1 MLLADFASFLIPTVF
16 LTAFAAFAA
25 GLLYLNARREAQRR
39 ADRARLAQ
47 ELGLAFFEKD
57 GLGLLQQLKNFD
69 LFSRERRWMG
79 RNGKITNVMRS
90 KVGDTDVYLFD
101 YAYVV
106 STGKSSHTVR
116 QTVFFADD
124 KNWFLPNFRLKPE
137 TWWHKVL
144 GKIGTHRDINFPENP
159 DFSDKFWVTGEFEQL
174 IRQTFGPALQTFL
187 AERPPVHME
196 GSNYYFLAYKPGKTL
211 PAAEA
216 RTFFEHCCALV
227 EVLKKAG
234 GQEEL
239 LQLVELKEEALALPE
254 VQALKKI

>member
-1 MLLADFASFLIPTVF
+1 MLLADFSSFLIPTVF
-16 LTAFAAFAA
+16 LTAFAAFAV
-25 GLLYLNARREAQRR
+25 GLLYLSVRREAQRR

-57 GLGLLQQLKNFD
+57 GLGLLPQLKNFD
-69 LFSRERRWMG
+69 LFSRERRWFG
-79 RNGKITNVMRS
+79 RNGKITNVMRG

-144 GKIGTHRDINFPENP
+144 GKIGTHRDIGFPENP

-174 IRQTFGPALQTFL
+174 TRQTFGPEVQAFL

-196 GSNYYFLAYKPGKTL
+196 GSNYYYLAYKPGKTL
-211 PAAEA
+211 NAAEA

-227 EVLKKAG
+227 EVLKKDG

-239 LQLVELKEEALALPE
+239 LQLVELKKEEVTLPE
-254 VQALKKI
+254 MQALKKN